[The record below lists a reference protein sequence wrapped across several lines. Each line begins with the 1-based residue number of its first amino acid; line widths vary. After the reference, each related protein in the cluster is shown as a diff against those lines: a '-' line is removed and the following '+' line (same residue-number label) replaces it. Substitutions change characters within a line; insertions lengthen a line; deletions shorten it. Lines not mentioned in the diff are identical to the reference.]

1 MSHLHPVVVKT
12 IDHITIVAKD
22 LDKSVE
28 FYVGLLG
35 MRSVRRPDF
44 GFPGRW
50 FQAGQTQIHL
60 NQGSAAAGSAGL
72 PPSGGS
78 EISRAFH
85 YAFAV
90 DNCDA
95 TAAYLRQQGIE
106 IVAGPRTR
114 PDGARQLYLRDPDN
128 HIVELFSGPDQ
139 EEAGER
145 L

>member
-1 MSHLHPVVVKT
+1 MSHLHPIVVKI

-35 MRSVRRPDF
+35 MRPVYRPDF

-50 FQAGQTQIHL
+50 FQAGETQIHL
-60 NQGSAAAGSAGL
+60 NQENAEAGSAGL
-72 PPSGGS
+72 PSSGGS
-78 EISRAFH
+78 EISRTFH

-90 DNCDA
+90 DDCDA
-95 TAAYLRQQGIE
+95 AAAHLRQQDIQ
-106 IVAGPRTR
+106 IVEGPRSR

-128 HIVELFSGPDQ
+128 HVVELFSGPDQ
-139 EEAGER
+139 K
-145 L
+145 

>member
-12 IDHITIVAKD
+12 IDHVTIVAKD

-35 MRSVRRPDF
+35 MRPVRRPDF
-44 GFPGRW
+44 EFPGRW

-60 NQGSAAAGSAGL
+60 NQESAAAGLAGL

-78 EISRAFH
+78 DISRAFH

-90 DNCDA
+90 DDCDV
-95 TAAYLRQQGIE
+95 AAAHLRQQGIQ
-106 IVAGPRTR
+106 IVVGPRTR
-114 PDGARQLYLRDPDN
+114 PDGVRQLYLRDPDN
-128 HIVELFSGPDQ
+128 HLVELFSGPDQ
-139 EEAGER
+139 KEAGER